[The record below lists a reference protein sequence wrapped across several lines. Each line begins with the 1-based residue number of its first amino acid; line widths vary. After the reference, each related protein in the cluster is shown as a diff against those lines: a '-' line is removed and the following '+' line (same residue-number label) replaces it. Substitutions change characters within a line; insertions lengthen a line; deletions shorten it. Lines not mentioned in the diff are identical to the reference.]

1 MRGGHRPRYY
11 SMRLLLIYGELDAG
25 KSTTCLRLHKM
36 LKGIDAIVDFYERFP
51 WGDFKS
57 VLKLHG
63 TKIAI
68 YSAGDEKQHL
78 QNAID
83 FGNSQACDLL
93 VAVVR
98 TGTHYN
104 ETLADL
110 TRGEDF
116 EWFTLVKGINTD
128 EVSLN
133 ETRMVIQLFNEIVKA
148 AGL

>member
-1 MRGGHRPRYY
+1 
-11 SMRLLLIYGELDAG
+11 MRLLLIYGEQDAG

-36 LKGIDAIVDFYERFP
+36 LKGIDATIDFYERFP

-57 VLKLHG
+57 VLELHG

-78 QNAID
+78 LNAID
-83 FGNSQACDLL
+83 FGNSRACDLL

-98 TGTHYN
+98 AGTHYN
-104 ETLADL
+104 EPLADF
-110 TRGEDF
+110 TCGEDF
-116 EWFTLVKGINTD
+116 DWFTLKKGNNTE
-128 EVSLN
+128 EVNLN